1 MPGNRWAASAMQA
14 PRSTRDLLRW
24 MTESETRVLA
34 RTAAVLLLVSAGRYA
49 WNVRREPP
57 TPIPPGDDLPT
68 LIAES
73 RRLEEDARRR
83 ERPLGPSER
92 LDPNLAPESELD
104 RLPGVGPAAAR
115 AMVGSR
121 ERDGP
126 FAGPDDLLRVRGV
139 GPATLARMRP
149 YLEFGPV
156 PAVAARRSDAGGFPP
171 AGPPTLDLTRATVAE
186 LERLPGV
193 GAALARRIVETREAR
208 GGFRRPED
216 LLEVRGIGPATLERL
231 RPLVTVGRP

>member
-1 MPGNRWAASAMQA
+1 
-14 PRSTRDLLRW
+14 

-34 RTAAVLLLVSAGRYA
+34 RTAAVLLLVSAGRYG
-49 WNVRREPP
+49 WNIRREPP
-57 TPIPPGDDLPT
+57 APAPSGDDLPT

-83 ERPLGPSER
+83 SRPLGAAER
-92 LDPNLAPESELD
+92 VDPNLAPESELD
-104 RLPGVGPAAAR
+104 RLPGVGPGAAR
-115 AMVGSR
+115 AIVESR

-126 FAGPDDLLRVRGV
+126 FGGPDDLLRVRGV
-139 GPATLARMRP
+139 GAATLARMRP
-149 YLEFGPV
+149 HLEFGPV
-156 PAVAARRSDAGGFPP
+156 PAVAARRAVTSGVPP
-171 AGPPTLDLTRATVAE
+171 VGPVPLDLARATVAE

-193 GAALARRIVETREAR
+193 GPALARRIVEAREAG

>member
-1 MPGNRWAASAMQA
+1 MQA
-14 PRSTRDLLRW
+14 PGSSHDLPPW

-49 WNVRREPP
+49 WSVRREPP
-57 TPIPPGDDLPT
+57 TPVPVGDDLPT

-83 ERPLGPSER
+83 ERPLGPTER
-92 LDPNLAPESELD
+92 LDPNFAPESELD

-115 AMVGSR
+115 AIVGSR

-126 FAGPDDLLRVRGV
+126 FGRPDDLLRVRGI
-139 GPATLARMRP
+139 GPATLARMQP
-149 YLEFGPV
+149 HLEFGPV
-156 PAVAARRSDAGGFPP
+156 PAVAARRAVARGVPP
-171 AGPPTLDLTRATVAE
+171 GGPPRLDLTRATAAE

-193 GAALARRIVETREAR
+193 GPALARRIVEAREAR
-208 GGFRRPED
+208 GGFGRPED

-231 RPLVTVGRP
+231 RPLVTVGPP